1 MVNLK
6 ECTGHHHN
14 RNYHQTSGKKP
25 CTSIWACQYDKK
37 KKGFQLIGPGT
48 MLFNIHTEGES
59 IIITYLSAL
68 SRPIIV
74 RNKHAV
80 IMVYYYVDSKTTTTC
95 TRLASTAVASKFST
109 IPTMMVANNE
119 NNSEFEA
126 SEIDDDDYVSDV
138 GSFLDE
144 GSNYEDDDGAHFS
157 DGNAGI
163 GSDGTVND
171 GDDDD
176 NPVEASARRKQTRN
190 CFNLLLINKTNFRLD
205 RELRL
210 INS

>member
-1 MVNLK
+1 
-6 ECTGHHHN
+6 
-14 RNYHQTSGKKP
+14 
-25 CTSIWACQYDKK
+25 
-37 KKGFQLIGPGT
+37 

-59 IIITYLSAL
+59 IIKTYLSAL

-80 IMVYYYVDSKTTTTC
+80 IMIYYYVDSKTTTTC

-109 IPTMMVANNE
+109 IPTMMVDNNE

-144 GSNYEDDDGAHFS
+144 GSNYEDDDGVHFS

-163 GSDGTVND
+163 GSDGTVNN

-190 CFNLLLINKTNFRLD
+190 CFNLVLINKTNFRLD